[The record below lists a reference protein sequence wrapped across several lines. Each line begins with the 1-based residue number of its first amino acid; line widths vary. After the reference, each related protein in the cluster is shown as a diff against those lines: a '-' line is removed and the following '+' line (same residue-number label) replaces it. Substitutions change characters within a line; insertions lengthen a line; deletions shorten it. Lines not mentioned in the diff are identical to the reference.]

1 MIFLTSST
9 SAVRSRRDVSHELGH
24 QVLHSWMT
32 KEDFEENK
40 EVIEKEAALQQPIN
54 GSVMPLLL
62 WRSGWDSNP
71 RDLTA

>member
-9 SAVRSRRDVSHELGH
+9 SAVRSRRDESHELGH

-40 EVIEKEAALQQPIN
+40 EVIEKEAAPQ
-54 GSVMPLLL
+54 
-62 WRSGWDSNP
+62 
-71 RDLTA
+71 

>member
-1 MIFLTSST
+1 
-9 SAVRSRRDVSHELGH
+9 
-24 QVLHSWMT
+24 MT

-40 EVIEKEAALQQPIN
+40 EVIEKEAAPQQPIN